1 MSVYQ
6 DLKACVNSFILVQY
20 LAAPIYILK
29 NNDVSSGEIVSLLTA
44 PIEERYK
51 V

>member
-6 DLKACVNSFILVQY
+6 DLKPCVNSFKLGQY
-20 LAAPIYILK
+20 FAAPNYVLK
-29 NNDVSSGEIVSLLTA
+29 NTDVSFGKIGSLLTA
-44 PIEERYK
+44 PIEERCK

>member
-6 DLKACVNSFILVQY
+6 DLKACVNSFTSVQY
-20 LAAPIYILK
+20 FAALIYVLK
-29 NNDVSSGEIVSLLTA
+29 NTEVSSGEIVSLLTA
-44 PIEERYK
+44 PIEERCK